1 MIGVRFVNKG
11 FNRSIQ
17 GKLFLSF
24 LSLTLVCSILI
35 SIGAYTVTYGFIRK
49 RVGESFLL
57 TLDSVSGSI
66 TNEIKQIKT
75 LSDYLFVNNDVKA
88 ALTYTGSDKSEIYSY
103 RQNAYNALR
112 EYSISHVFKDV
123 NYISIY
129 GINGFEL
136 TYSLNYGDIAP
147 NGFYTD
153 YEEWIDKLKT
163 ASGQQVMGGITSQ
176 SLGAYSNNNL
186 IIRDI
191 PLFRVLKGEHY
202 REDVGLMVISINL
215 RAFTSLLGKYNDN
228 YPNYANACNVF
239 LIDGK
244 HEVINQEDCTLT
256 SDEIS
261 EIVASDASKSET
273 GFKIKHLN
281 SIAYLKPLANNDF
294 YLIGIIPDSFLGSD
308 SNYVLYMTLLA
319 FILSFIACG
328 IIWFYVSSS
337 IFKPIKNI
345 AYTMKK
351 IEYGEKNLY
360 IDVISQD
367 EIGELGKNINS
378 MLKRLEDL
386 HIENLNRELKMRD
399 LQYSSRQYQMSP
411 HFIYNTLNSIKW
423 MAKMAGNESI
433 QQAISSFWTIAK
445 YNSNIDK
452 YFSKIKDEIE
462 AVKQYIYL
470 QELSYPNKLKV
481 NWDINQELL
490 DCRCIRFFLQPLV
503 ENAIIHGVYPKE
515 TGGTIYI
522 SVYKENERVVFN
534 IYDDGVGMSHDTID
548 EILNTAN
555 DSDNSETKH
564 MALSNIIERFKL
576 VYQDNCTIDILSEI
590 SQYTNITITFP
601 VEYKDKSDIVET
613 NS

>member
-1 MIGVRFVNKG
+1 M
-11 FNRSIQ
+11 
-17 GKLFLSF
+17 
-24 LSLTLVCSILI
+24 
-35 SIGAYTVTYGFIRK
+35 
-49 RVGESFLL
+49 L
-57 TLDSVSGSI
+57 TLDSVSASI

-88 ALTYTGSDKSEIYSY
+88 ALTYTGDDRQEIYVR
-103 RQNAYNALR
+103 RQNAYNALK

-153 YEEWIDKLKT
+153 FEGWIDKLKT
-163 ASGQQVMGGITSQ
+163 ASGQQIMGGITSQ
-176 SLGAYSNNNL
+176 RLDAYSNNNL

-202 REDVGLMVISINL
+202 REDAGLMVISINL
-215 RAFTSLLGKYNDN
+215 RAFTSLIGKYNDN
-228 YPNYANACNVF
+228 YPNYANNCN
-239 LIDGK
+239 LIIIDSK
-244 HEVINQEDCTLT
+244 HEVVNQEDCTLT

-261 EIVASDASKSET
+261 EIIASDASKSQT
-273 GFKIKHLN
+273 GLKIKHLN

-319 FILSFIACG
+319 FILSFLACG
-328 IIWFYVSSS
+328 IIWLYVSSS
-337 IFKPIKNI
+337 IFNPIKNI
-345 AYTMKK
+345 ASTMKK

-360 IDVISQD
+360 IDVTSQD

-378 MLKRLEDL
+378 MLRRLEDL
-386 HIENLNRELKMRD
+386 HKENLNRELEMRD
-399 LQYSSRQYQMSP
+399 LQYSARQYQMSP

-433 QQAISSFWTIAK
+433 QQAISAFWTIAK
-445 YNSNIDK
+445 YNSHIDK
-452 YFSKIKDEIE
+452 YFSVVKDEIE

-470 QELSYPNKLKV
+470 QELSYGNKFNV
-481 NWDINQELL
+481 TWDINQELQ
-490 DCRCIRFFLQPLV
+490 DCKCIRFFLQPLV
-503 ENAIIHGVYPKE
+503 ENAIIHGIYPKE
-515 TGGTIYI
+515 LGGNIYI
-522 SVYKENERVVFN
+522 SIYKENDRVVFN
-534 IYDDGVGMSHDTID
+534 VYDDGVGMSRDIIN
-548 EILNTAN
+548 EIFIKTN
-555 DSDNSETKH
+555 DSDKSESKH
-564 MALSNIIERFKL
+564 MALKNIIERFKL
-576 VYQDNCTIDILSEI
+576 VYQDNYIIDISSEI
-590 SQYTNITITFP
+590 SQYTNIMIAFP
-601 VEYKDKSDIVET
+601 IEHKDTSEAKVET